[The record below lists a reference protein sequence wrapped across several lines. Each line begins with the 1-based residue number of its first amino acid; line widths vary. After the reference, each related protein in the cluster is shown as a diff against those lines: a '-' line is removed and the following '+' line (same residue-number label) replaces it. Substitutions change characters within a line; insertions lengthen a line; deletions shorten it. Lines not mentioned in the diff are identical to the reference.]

1 MSQHIAHSRCCQP
14 LIFQK
19 INVNVRF
26 YKEKEYLCR
35 KFHYSMNS
43 HRLFSSVILLL
54 LVILPSKAVLKEA
67 DLESTL
73 GVLRGELTAY
83 RLELEKETKY
93 MQWQQEMVRSEIIG
107 IFKRS
112 SQNSL
117 MLYSQKQDNIFDL
130 TYACHEATD
139 MYMQF
144 QKQAKPFHDYI
155 MKNSN
160 DIARYDSLIAN
171 LSQMRVAQLSEQS
184 KTDRNVCL
192 TLAVNIRRT
201 LMANSEQ
208 MSDDI
213 RYYEMTE
220 KRLKNLNDYA
230 MKRYA
235 EIQSNIF
242 INGGDNYFELMK
254 NIGTSLKAMTDAITM
269 KYKPHSTRVQSQWDI
284 RTILFLFAIIIIY
297 GLFAFGINVMLMR
310 HLMPRRL
317 KTEDFL
323 SKRWSIMM
331 ATTMVTL
338 AIILGVIRM
347 MRPSH
352 NFIFMASGL
361 IIEYAWLV
369 SAILISLILRLEGN
383 QIKSAFRIYAPL
395 IAIGFIVITFRI
407 VLIPN
412 DLVNII
418 FPPALLLCSIW
429 QWNTIKHNNTNI
441 PRSDVYYSYF
451 SLVVFI
457 VSVILSW
464 AGYTLFSV
472 QTLIWWIMQ
481 LTCILT
487 ITCIS
492 GWMKQWANRNKFYK
506 QPITK
511 TWFYDFCST
520 VVLPCLGVCSVVLSI
535 YWAADVFNLSDT
547 IWNKFT
553 AKFIDTPNF
562 SGSLYGIGIAIVLY
576 FVFAYINRTVKA
588 LLFLHFENSDK
599 ATAASRNMLARNVVQ
614 IIVWGVWILV
624 VLSILH
630 VSTTWLAIITGGLST
645 GVGFASKDIIENIYY
660 GISLMTGRVKIGD
673 RIECDGYRG
682 VVQSISYTSTM
693 VEISDGSIMAFQ
705 NSQLF
710 TKNYKN
716 LTMNHGW
723 ECDSLNI
730 GVAYGS
736 DINRVRQLLV
746 DNISA
751 LPFLNPKENTHDWKF
766 LNGREKARV
775 VLSNFGDSSVDLK
788 VIVWV
793 KVEEYFYRDG
803 EIRECIYKT
812 LNENNIEIPFPQLDL
827 HQK

>member
-1 MSQHIAHSRCCQP
+1 MSS
-14 LIFQK
+14 K
-19 INVNVRF
+19 
-26 YKEKEYLCR
+26 
-35 KFHYSMNS
+35 
-43 HRLFSSVILLL
+43 RLFTTVILLL
-54 LVILPSKAVLKEA
+54 LIVIPSNAVLKEA

-83 RLELEKETKY
+83 RLALEKETKY
-93 MQWQQEMVRSEIIG
+93 MQWQQELVRSEIIS

-139 MYMQF
+139 MYMKF

-155 MKNSN
+155 MKNAN
-160 DIARYDSLIAN
+160 DIARYDSLISN
-171 LSQMRVAQLSEQS
+171 LSQMRVSQLNEQS
-184 KTDRNVCL
+184 KIDRNVCL

-201 LMANSEQ
+201 LMANSDQ
-208 MSDDI
+208 MSDYI
-213 RYYEMTE
+213 LYYDVTA
-220 KRLKNLNDYA
+220 KRLRSLNDYA
-230 MKRYA
+230 MKRYT

-242 INGGDNYFELMK
+242 VNGSDNYFELMK
-254 NIGTSLKAMTDAITM
+254 KLGTSVRAMTDAITM

-284 RTILFLFAIIIIY
+284 RTILFLFAIIMIY
-297 GLFAFGINVMLMR
+297 SFVAFGINFMFMR
-310 HLMPRRL
+310 YLMPRRL
-317 KTEDFL
+317 KTEEFT
-323 SKRWSIMM
+323 SKRWSIIM

-338 AIILGVIRM
+338 ALILGIIRM

-369 SAILISLILRLEGN
+369 SAILISLILRLEGK
-383 QIKSAFRIYAPL
+383 QIKSAFRIYTPL
-395 IAIGFIVITFRI
+395 IAIGFLVISFRI

-412 DLVNII
+412 DIVNII

-429 QWNTIKHNNTNI
+429 QWHSIKNNNKNI
-441 PRSDVYYSYF
+441 PRSDVYFSYF
-451 SLVVFI
+451 SLIVFI

-464 AGYTLFSV
+464 TGYTLFSV

-492 GWMKQWANRNKFYK
+492 GWMKQWANKNKFHK

-511 TWFYDFCST
+511 TWFYNFCST
-520 VVLPCLGVCSVVLSI
+520 VVLPCLGVSSIVLSI

-547 IWNKFT
+547 VWSKFT
-553 AKFIDTPNF
+553 VKFIDSPNF
-562 SGSLYGIGIAIVLY
+562 SGSLYGIGLSVVLY
-576 FVFAYINRTVKA
+576 FLFAYINRTVKA

-599 ATAASRNMLARNVVQ
+599 STAASRNMLARNVVQ
-614 IIVWGVWILV
+614 IIVWGVWLLV

-723 ECDSLNI
+723 ECDVLNI

-736 DINRVRQLLV
+736 DINQVRQLLV
-746 DNISA
+746 KNISA
-751 LPFLNPKENTHDWKF
+751 LPFLNPEERTPDWKF
-766 LNGREKARV
+766 LNGKEKARI

-793 KVEEYFYRDG
+793 KVAEYFVRDG

-812 LNENNIEIPFPQLDL
+812 LNDNNIEIPFPQLDL